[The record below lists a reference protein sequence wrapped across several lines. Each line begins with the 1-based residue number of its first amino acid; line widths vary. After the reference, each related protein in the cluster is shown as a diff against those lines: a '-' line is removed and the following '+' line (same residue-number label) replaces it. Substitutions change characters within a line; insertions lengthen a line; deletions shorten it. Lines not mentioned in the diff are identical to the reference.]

1 MSGAGGIE
9 DESAGAGADA
19 RPDAAPDAAGG
30 GGTGPGRHAQASRGV
45 LVVGGDSAIGCAVAD
60 AFAAAGDRV
69 AGCGLADCAHPS
81 YTAYTAAD
89 CAEPE
94 GAAHCVRAAAE
105 ALGRL
110 DVVVLAAAAQPVARA
125 AETTQAQWRLAQSA
139 TLDTA
144 FYVARAALP
153 RLPPGSA
160 VVAVTSVNAFLAAP
174 GLPAYAAAKAG
185 VEGLVRQLA
194 LDYGPRGVRVNA
206 VAPGMI
212 GAPPLARVAEGYPL
226 GRTGTPPEVA
236 AAVHFLASPA
246 ASFITGAVLPVDG
259 GLSISSP
266 AAWLRPDLRE
276 RFL

>member
-1 MSGAGGIE
+1 
-9 DESAGAGADA
+9 
-19 RPDAAPDAAGG
+19 
-30 GGTGPGRHAQASRGV
+30 V
-45 LVVGGDSAIGCAVAD
+45 LVVGGDSAIGLAVAD

-69 AGCGLADCAHPS
+69 AGCGLSDCAHPS
-81 YTAYTAAD
+81 YAAYTAAD
-89 CAEPE
+89 CAEP
-94 GAAHCVRAAAE
+94 GAAARCVETAA

-125 AETTQAQWRLAQSA
+125 AETTDEQWRLAQSA

-153 RLPPGSA
+153 RLTAGSA
-160 VVAVTSVNAFLAAP
+160 IVAVTSVNAFLAAP
-174 GLPAYAAAKAG
+174 GLPGYAAAKAG

-212 GAPPLARVAEGYPL
+212 GTPPLANVAEGYPL

>member
-1 MSGAGGIE
+1 MSGADEVPEGGRRE
-9 DESAGAGADA
+9 APEGGAG
-19 RPDAAPDAAGG
+19 PVAGQ
-30 GGTGPGRHAQASRGV
+30 PRGV
-45 LVVGGDSAIGCAVAD
+45 LVVGGDSAVGLAVAD

-81 YTAYTAAD
+81 YAAYLAAD
-89 CAEPE
+89 CAEP
-94 GAAHCVRAAAE
+94 AAAARCVE
-105 ALGRL
+105 SAAQSLGRL

-125 AETTQAQWRLAQSA
+125 GETTDAQWRLAQSA

-153 RLPPGSA
+153 RLAPGSA

-174 GLPAYAAAKAG
+174 GLPGYAAAKAG

-212 GAPPLARVAEGYPL
+212 GTPPLAHVAEGYPL
-226 GRTGTPPEVA
+226 RRTGTPAEVA

-246 ASFITGAVLPVDG
+246 ASFVTGAVLPVDG